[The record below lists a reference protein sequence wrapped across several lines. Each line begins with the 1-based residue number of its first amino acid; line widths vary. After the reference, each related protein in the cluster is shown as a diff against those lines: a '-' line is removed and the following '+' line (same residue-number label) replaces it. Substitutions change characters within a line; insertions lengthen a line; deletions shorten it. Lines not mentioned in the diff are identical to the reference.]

1 MQGDTLPA
9 EKLRGHSRQG
19 AFQKEILPLDLTFFH
34 GLLMLMFL
42 ELCGWLALSEEVF
55 LQGALLLGGGGVAW
69 AALGQDFRAL
79 IIVVPL
85 IHAVWI

>member
-9 EKLRGHSRQG
+9 EKLRVDLRQG

-55 LQGALLLGGGGVAW
+55 LQGALLLGGGVAW
-69 AALGQDFRAL
+69 VALGQDFRAL